1 MHLPL
6 SKRAFHFFLP
16 VSISAIP
23 LSFGLLNKEAI
34 WVSTWT
40 LGILTTFTTYL
51 AFLLFLQIRKVKAG
65 DNFLIQFLVLVAL
78 GVFRGLF
85 IYYSAPLFGLEDPS
99 ALGPRLI
106 NSAVTTLVWL
116 GLSSILVEANRRYQ
130 RRYRAII
137 NQVLIANMR
146 SSDALDPSFAL
157 VARDLAKMQRRLDAT
172 YKSSQESIPNPAVAS
187 NAAREIREQ
196 IDSALRPLSQRLW
209 LNSLYEYPK
218 LRIYPLL
225 LQATKNLKFPLTP
238 LIAIYGVTT
247 TFNYSVTFGLYKG
260 ATRALVGTLFLFIME
275 KVRRFLIEKY
285 SGARIV
291 INITYL
297 IFIGVIIN
305 FISTLSTDDVELS
318 AFLPYYIILA
328 PEVGGLIIIVSAVYL
343 AATDRTAI
351 LNSLKGQLDLT
362 NKKLDSKYKEYTA
375 GNMQLASYLHNSLQ
389 SELMAI
395 ATQLDLV
402 AKEPKSGEV
411 EKVLERLYS
420 IVNRSMSEDL
430 LNYLE
435 VPEVRYRRMKTSWS
449 GIAEISDQIDPAVF
463 VDNARSTLFVQLIQE
478 AISNAVRKGGAK
490 SIEILAGYSDDVLQV
505 VISSDGEFDP
515 TAKAGLGDQWIE
527 RFAVSD
533 WRIKA
538 GGNGTV
544 LEVDF

>member
-1 MHLPL
+1 
-6 SKRAFHFFLP
+6 
-16 VSISAIP
+16 
-23 LSFGLLNKEAI
+23 
-34 WVSTWT
+34 
-40 LGILTTFTTYL
+40 
-51 AFLLFLQIRKVKAG
+51 
-65 DNFLIQFLVLVAL
+65 
-78 GVFRGLF
+78 
-85 IYYSAPLFGLEDPS
+85 
-99 ALGPRLI
+99 
-106 NSAVTTLVWL
+106 
-116 GLSSILVEANRRYQ
+116 
-130 RRYRAII
+130 
-137 NQVLIANMR
+137 MR

-157 VARDLAKMQRRLDAT
+157 VARDLAKIQRRLDAT

-209 LNSLYEYPK
+209 LDSLYEYPK
-218 LRIYPLL
+218 VRIYPLL

-260 ATRALVGTLFLFIME
+260 ATRALVGTLFLLFME
-275 KVRRFLIEKY
+275 KVRRFLVEKY
-285 SGARIV
+285 SGARIS

-305 FISTLSTDDVELS
+305 FISTLSTDALEIS
-318 AFLPYYIILA
+318 TFLPYYMILA
-328 PEVGGLIIIVSAVYL
+328 PEVGGLIVIISAVYL

-389 SELMAI
+389 SELIAI

-411 EKVLERLYS
+411 EKVLERLFS

-435 VPEVRYRRMKTSWS
+435 VPEVRYQRMKTSWS
-449 GIAEISDQIDPAVF
+449 GIAKISDQIDPMVF

-490 SIEILAGYSDDVLQV
+490 SIQISACYLEDVLQV
-505 VISSDGEFDP
+505 VIKSDGELDP
-515 TAKAGLGDQWIE
+515 TAKAGLGDKWIE

-533 WRIKA
+533 WRFKA
-538 GGNGTV
+538 EGCGTV